1 MTVKTLSYISSFSV
15 FFPLVICILRRKYIK
30 EELQIVFLYI
40 IASLTIEIFAS
51 IWAHIL
57 HRPNHYMINIFAVT
71 ECVLISLMYR
81 KVFIGKVLKAFS
93 LIAISIFVLIAI
105 AIFTEILSIQK
116 FNSTV
121 NTISCILIIIW
132 VFIYFYQLLQTLES
146 IKLSTLPLFWISVAC
161 LLYFSGTLFLFL
173 YGETILFQ
181 KDAILFKQLWIIY
194 DILLV
199 VFRILLAIGLWFSKT
214 AFQLSKSFS
223 N

>member
-30 EELQIVFLYI
+30 DELQIVFLYI

-93 LIAISIFVLIAI
+93 LIAI

-121 NTISCILIIIW
+121 NTISCILIIIG

-199 VFRILLAIGLWFSKT
+199 VFRVLLAVGLWFSKT
-214 AFQLSKSFS
+214 SIQMPNTLNQK
-223 N
+223 